1 MSTVPGGDY
10 VYNGGGEPITLPI
23 VVQSNEQGKILDNL
37 FSSTLGNS
45 TVTQSTAPNG
55 TVVLIGSNGETVKVF
70 SSENTGKVVAGV
82 LTKND
87 AAVID
92 TDKTTVIRAGTGD
105 NQVVI
110 QGESKTT
117 LNVGAG
123 NDKVTLATDGIGND
137 TVALGNGSDK
147 LIVSSEFQ
155 GTAIIKDFSKQDQ
168 LQIVDRTG
176 DNKVEPGKDYTYYKA
191 GKDTVLVLYDKA
203 GKETTKITLK
213 NVKTDKVDVS
223 SDGILTIH

>member
-1 MSTVPGGDY
+1 MARRSRY
-10 VYNGGGEPITLPI
+10 FQ
-23 VVQSNEQGKILDNL
+23 VV
-37 FSSTLGNS
+37 T
-45 TVTQSTAPNG
+45 
-55 TVVLIGSNGETVKVF
+55 
-70 SSENTGKVVAGV
+70 GV

-87 AAVID
+87 GAVID
-92 TDKTTVIRAGTGD
+92 TTKTTIVRAGTGE

-110 QGESKTT
+110 QGTGKTT
-117 LNVGAG
+117 VNVGAG
-123 NDKVTLATDGIGND
+123 NDKVTLSTDGVGND
-137 TVALGNGSDK
+137 TVALGTGSDK

-155 GTAIIKDFSKQDQ
+155 GNAIIKDFSKQDQ
-168 LQIVDRTG
+168 LQIFDRTG

-203 GKETTKITLK
+203 GKETSKITLK